1 VLVASVLLAVAPA
14 LAPVIADP
22 RRGPSGWQVVR
33 ADEPLP
39 APSAEGYLLV
49 LPAPPAEPGQGWLEA
64 AVALA
69 ARRVPVVAVGPTPP
83 PASVLPYIDGFAPE
97 PPPQPAA
104 LSELLGRVGGIPV
117 IVAVADPEAA
127 VTALAGGATAVL
139 IGHPDPAWAGE
150 LEGLLPEPQPARTGA
165 RALATAMRPADLA
178 TVVGLPAGFPGGTIA
193 LPGPWYGKATLLADG
208 RHAVAVQKSGAGA
221 TVVLPQLP
229 DGGVLVAARPADAGK
244 AFENV
249 AVSGERSPS
258 AAEVLARH
266 QRAAARQE
274 RLVPRWSGEQRLLVR
289 VWVAELSRS
298 FEVALAGPAFWEH
311 GVGTD
316 WEITRAWVDGV
327 SWDPDHLP
335 DLPLLEPQRAPVP
348 PLTLR
353 LQSSYRYELAG
364 VEQRQGRRCY
374 ALTFADERPSG
385 PTRHGTAYIDAAT
398 FGLVELDETAEG
410 LPDEVRAT
418 RQVTSYTAVERG
430 GDTLWLLSKVVADD
444 LLSVFGGSATVHRE
458 LDLSGIVID
467 PPGFPSDRAAAYA
480 RDHRMLRDAPAG
492 VVPLVPDGRGG
503 RIPGGTASPAQR
515 FLIAG
520 AAYDP
525 GFSTPVPYGG
535 IQIQDFD
542 FRGRGDQLRLLV
554 AGVVND
560 AAFSTRRGDLDL
572 SLRAFVQLLP
582 FSNSLYLD
590 GVEQKEQAVKVMRQS
605 VGAGIA
611 TSVGVVRALLD
622 VGVNRL
628 DFSRDDTA
636 AANFVRPSGTFE
648 PTVRLQGE
656 AALGAVTTSL
666 MGEAGWRTDWRA
678 WGLDG
683 SETLQKSW
691 QRERLLVVYEKAL
704 FPLAKLHLDAEAW
717 TGHDLDR
724 FSAPAPSRFGDL
736 RIRGIASDRVLP
748 ERIAVV
754 RASLALPLS
763 PTIRAEAGVD
773 AGWVH
778 DITGQ
783 YRAQPLSGASFGLT
797 APGPWGTLV
806 QGAVGYPIATPGP
819 RRPTVE
825 LFVLRPLAHK

>member
-1 VLVASVLLAVAPA
+1 MFVASVLLAAVPA
-14 LAPVIADP
+14 LSPVIADP
-22 RRGPSGWQVVR
+22 RRGASGWQVVR
-33 ADEPLP
+33 AGEPLP
-39 APSAEGYLLV
+39 APGAEGYLLV
-49 LPAPPAEPGQGWLEA
+49 LPALPAEPGQDWLEA

-69 ARRVPVVAVGPTPP
+69 ARRVPVLALGPAPP
-83 PASVLPYIDGFAPE
+83 PAAVLPYLDGFAPE

-104 LSELLGRVGGIPV
+104 LPDLLGLVRIPV
-117 IVAVADPEAA
+117 VIAVRDAEAA
-127 VTALAGGATAVL
+127 VEALAGGAAAVL
-139 IGHPDPAWAGE
+139 IGHPDPAWPGA
-150 LEGLLPEPQPARTGA
+150 LVGLLPEPQPARAGA
-165 RALATAMRPADLA
+165 GALATAMRPADLA
-178 TVVGLPAGFPGGTIA
+178 TVVGLPAGFPGGA
-193 LPGPWYGKATLLADG
+193 VVLPGPWYGKATLLADG
-208 RHAVAVQKSGAGA
+208 ARAVTLQRNREGA
-221 TVVLPQLP
+221 TVALPPLP
-229 DGGVLVAARPADAGK
+229 GGGVLVVARPAGTGA

-249 AVSGERSPS
+249 EVSGERLPS

-266 QRAAARQE
+266 QRATARQE
-274 RLVPRWSGEQRLLVR
+274 RMAPRWSGEQRLLVR

-327 SWDPDHLP
+327 AWNPDRLP

-364 VEQRQGRRCY
+364 VERRQGRRCY
-374 ALTFADERPSG
+374 ALTFADDRPGG
-385 PTRHGTAYIDAAT
+385 PARRGTAYIDAAT
-398 FGLVELDETAEG
+398 FGLVELDEAADG
-410 LPDEVRAT
+410 LPDDVRAT
-418 RQVTSYTAVERG
+418 RSVTSYRPVERG
-430 GDTLWLLSKVVADD
+430 SDTVWLPANVVADD

-458 LDLSGIVID
+458 LELSSLVID
-467 PPGFPSDRAAAYA
+467 PPGFAPDRAAAYA

-492 VVPLVPDGRGG
+492 VVVLVPDGRGG
-503 RIPGGTASPAQR
+503 RIPGGTTSPAQR
-515 FLIAG
+515 SLIAG

-535 IQIQDFD
+535 LQIQDFN
-542 FRGRGDQLRLLV
+542 FGGRGDQLRLLV
-554 AGVVND
+554 AGVIND
-560 AAFSTRRGDLDL
+560 AAFSTRRGDADL

-582 FSNSLYLD
+582 FSNSLYLG
-590 GVEQKEQAVKVMRQS
+590 GVEQKGQAVKVMRQS
-605 VGAGIA
+605 VGAGVA

-628 DFSRDDTA
+628 DFSRDDAA
-636 AANFVRPSGTFE
+636 AANFVLPSDTFE

-656 AALGAVTTSL
+656 AALGPVTASL
-666 MGEAGWRTDWRA
+666 MGEAGRRTEWRA

-683 SETLQKSW
+683 SEAPRKSW
-691 QRERLLVVYEKAL
+691 QRERLLVVYEKAV
-704 FPLAKLHLDAEAW
+704 FPLAKLHLDAEVW
-717 TGHDLDR
+717 TGRDLDR
-724 FSAPAPSRFGDL
+724 FSAPSPSRFGAL
-736 RIRGIASDRVLP
+736 SIRGIASDRVLP
-748 ERIAVV
+748 ERIGVV

-783 YRAQPLSGASFGLT
+783 YDARPLSGASFGLT

-806 QGAVGYPIATPGP
+806 RGSVGFPISTPGP

-825 LFVLRPLAHK
+825 LFLLRPLAHK